1 MIPKLEL
8 ASAASIF
15 ILFICLVLY
24 QPSTSLSLTTLTAT
38 SSASAGAST
47 EGKPKPFILPLRTQ
61 KVSSLALPG
70 PRNKLL
76 FHHNVSLTVSLSV
89 GTPPQ
94 NVSMVL
100 DTGSELSW
108 LLCNATAG
116 GPSFHLRASSS
127 YAPIPCSSATCRDGT
142 RDLSI
147 PATCDAASSL
157 CHVSLSYADASTSE
171 GTLAADSFRLGQS
184 TPLSTIFGC
193 MVSAYSST
201 SEGDD
206 SATAGLLGMNRGSL
220 SFITQTATQRF
231 SYCIAGGAATG
242 VLLLGDAPPSFL
254 TPLNYTPLVQI
265 SLPLPYFDR
274 VAYTVQLDGIRVAAV
289 LLPIPK
295 SVLVPDHT
303 GAGQTM
309 VDSGTQFTFLLGPA
323 YDALKAEFLRQTK
336 GVLTVLN
343 EPDFV
348 FQGAF
353 DMCFRIPAGAAPPA
367 WRLPAVSLM
376 FGGGAE
382 VRVVGERLLYRA
394 AGEARGRDAV
404 WCFTFGNSDLVPLSA
419 YVIGHHHQQDVWV
432 DYDLRNSRVGFAP
445 VQCAQASQR
454 LGALL

>member
-1 MIPKLEL
+1 MIPKLVL
-8 ASAASIF
+8 ASASPSTF
-15 ILFICLVLY
+15 LLFIFLALC
-24 QPSTSLSLTTLTAT
+24 QPLISLSSTTVTAT
-38 SSASAGAST
+38 SNASAGAST
-47 EGKPKPFILPLRTQ
+47 GGKPKPFILPLRTQ

-100 DTGSELSW
+100 DTGSELCW

-116 GPSFHLRASSS
+116 GPSFHPRASSS
-127 YAPIPCSSATCRDGT
+127 YAPVRCSSATCRDGT
-142 RDLSI
+142 RDLPI
-147 PATCDAASSL
+147 PASCDHATSL

-184 TPLSTIFGC
+184 TRLSTIFGC
-193 MVSAYSST
+193 MASAYSST
-201 SEGDD
+201 SGGDG
-206 SATAGLLGMNRGSL
+206 STTAGLLGMNRGSL
-220 SFITQTATQRF
+220 SFVTQTAIQRF

-242 VLLLGDAPPSFL
+242 VLLLGDAPPPFL
-254 TPLNYTPLVQI
+254 MPLHYTPLVQI

-309 VDSGTQFTFLLGPA
+309 VDSGTQFTFLLGAA

-353 DMCFRIPAGAAPPA
+353 DLCFRIPAGAAPPS
-367 WRLPAVSLM
+367 WRLPAVTLM
-376 FGGGAE
+376 FRGGAE
-382 VRVVGERLLYRA
+382 VRVAGERLLYRA

-445 VQCAQASQR
+445 VHCAQAAQR
-454 LGALL
+454 L